1 MLTVILF
8 YLPFQFLD
16 LNFCTYFLKDGRSF
30 FFINFS
36 KGQKQKQKNK
46 NKRAL
51 CYRKMGL
58 GGVCIAIECV

>member
-1 MLTVILF
+1 MLTVILS
-8 YLPFQFLD
+8 YLPFQLLD

-36 KGQKQKQKNK
+36 KGQKQKNK

-58 GGVCIAIECV
+58 GGVCIAAWYTY